1 MSMKF
6 ELLSLVFLEIFITF
20 YIKSFFL
27 MSFLGMYGSE
37 AYWKPFLLS
46 HSQKYLLYVSIL
58 FVSCDVNDPQ

>member
-27 MSFLGMYGSE
+27 NVIFGNVWIGSLLESFFALAFSTV
-37 AYWKPFLLS
+37 FIICF
-46 HSQKYLLYVSIL
+46 YVVCIL
-58 FVSCDVNDPQ
+58 